1 MKLSGQN
8 KWGLIFVLPFVI
20 IFLLFTVYP
29 IVNTVYLSFTDSTLM
44 TREHEVVG
52 WKNFEQMLDIHKV
65 KKMQEKGELTF
76 KEGFATIWDSSF
88 MKAMKNTWVLWI
100 WNFIPQIGI
109 ALMLSAWFTNQRL
122 KIKGV
127 GVWRAIYYMPN
138 LLMPTTIAALFFTFF
153 DFHGPVNQVL
163 VPTFLAEA
171 EHFMLKEHLVRGMV
185 IFIQWWMWFG
195 QTTIL
200 VMAGMTSISPSLF
213 EAARVDGASGPQIFW
228 RITLPLLRPIM
239 VYIMVT
245 SLVGGM
251 QMFDI
256 PFILGNGKGDP
267 GKSILT
273 NNVLMYIKFSSSKG
287 HIGAASAVAMGIFL
301 VTTFVGMLVF
311 YLLKDN
317 DND

>member
-1 MKLSGQN
+1 MKFDKQN
-8 KWGLIFVLPFVI
+8 RWGLFFVIPFII

-29 IVNTVYLSFTDSTLM
+29 IYNTFYLSFTDTTLM
-44 TREHEVVG
+44 TRDHETIG

-76 KEGFATIWDSSF
+76 GTAVETIWDSSF
-88 MKAMKNTWVLWI
+88 MLAMKNTWRLWM
-100 WNFIPQIGI
+100 WNFVPQIGI
-109 ALMLSAWFTNQRL
+109 ALLLSAWFTNQRL

-127 GVWRAIYYMPN
+127 GVWRAIYYLPN

-153 DFHGPVNQVL
+153 DFHGPVNQL
-163 VPTFLAEA
+163 MVPTFISEA
-171 EHFMLKEHLVRGMV
+171 KHWMLDTEVVSGMV

-200 VMAGMTSISPSLF
+200 IMAGMTSISPALF
-213 EAARVDGASGPQIFW
+213 EAARVDGASGPQIFR

-239 VYIMVT
+239 VYVLVT

-251 QMFDI
+251 QIFDI

-273 NNVLMYIKFSSSKG
+273 NNVLMYLKFSSSRG
-287 HIGAASAVAMGIFL
+287 HIGAASAVAIGVFL
-301 VTTFVGMLVF
+301 VTAFVGLLLF
-311 YLLKDN
+311 YLLQDN
-317 DND
+317 D